1 MNCLSCC
8 LSLDYK
14 EGNSR
19 NIDQGESVK
28 VVTNQYSK
36 MGNDV
41 EEDFSKVE
49 LQPDQF
55 NGLIGNIAGNFIRDK
70 VGGGAGDILGGLA
83 GNFLSGGG
91 GNSGGNDFGNIIGG
105 LIGGGGGN
113 SGGNRDS
120 GGNSGKGSSSNHG
133 NNDLSNLLGDL
144 LRNGLNNRG
153 SDYDGNSGNSG
164 NDNEKTRKRDKISS
178 FIGDI
183 FNGGSKKNDNN
194 SNNTGFGSGGFNT
207 NDLSMIINLINSV
220 GGGGKGG
227 LDVGNLIGSLI
238 GGGGGNRGGFSGGGG
253 NIKSN
258 ALRGGVVN
266 LLGDLVGMAGH
277 KFLNIDPATG
287 KMIGSIAGNILFDL
301 GGKDNSLSN
310 IGKIVLD
317 NIISGNYKRDV
328 DPYVPP
334 SPRGGGSA
342 PSPYD
347 SAGGI
352 DFYAE
357 RDRCLEQKIL
367 FEDPEFLAE
376 DSSLFF
382 SKRPDKK
389 VDWLRPGEIVKDPQ
403 LIINNQSR
411 FDVIQGELGDCWLLA
426 AAACLTLRDELFY
439 RVVPPDQSFT
449 DNYAGIFHFQFW
461 HYGRWVD
468 VVIDDRLPTHN
479 GELLYMHS
487 KDNNEFWSALLEK
500 AYAKLHGSYESL
512 KGGTTS
518 EALEDFTGGL
528 TEFVDINN
536 PPKNLLQMIMT
547 GFELGSLFGCS
558 IEADPYSWEAR
569 LPNGLIKGH
578 AYSITACRMV
588 NGPGGQTCI
597 LRIRNPWGNES
608 EWNGAWSDGSSEWD
622 YVGESQRREM
632 GLKFETDGEFWMSF
646 DDFMR
651 NFEKMEICN
660 LGPDVMDEI
669 ASMTGVQTSTP
680 KWSPIVH
687 EGQWIANETAGGC
700 RNYLRTFPLN
710 PQYRIQL
717 TDSDPDDD
725 DDLCTVIVAVMQKYR
740 RELRHKGLDNL
751 AIGFAI
757 YDAGRID
764 GRLSQ
769 DFFAANKSCARSPS
783 FINLREMTA
792 RFRVPP
798 GNYVIVPSTFE
809 PNEEASFMLRVFTN
823 GFIESEEL

>member
-8 LSLDYK
+8 LLPDSK
-14 EGNSR
+14 EENTSR
-19 NIDQGESVK
+19 VLQEGTEQK
-28 VVTNQYSK
+28 PTNQNKK
-36 MGNDV
+36 MGDGV

-49 LQPDQF
+49 LKPDEF

-83 GNFLSGGG
+83 GNILSGGG
-91 GNSGGNDFGNIIGG
+91 GQNQNDFGNLIGG
-105 LIGGGGGN
+105 ILGGGGSGGGGHNSGGRGSSNRSDNTLNDLLGNLLGGNSYNRGDGYGDNSGYNDNNSGKTRKRDKVFSLIGDIISGSSKNSNNPNNRGFGDGGFNMNDFGGIINSIGGGGSKGGLDVGGLIGNLIGGGGG
-113 SGGNRDS
+113 
-120 GGNSGKGSSSNHG
+120 
-133 NNDLSNLLGDL
+133 
-144 LRNGLNNRG
+144 
-153 SDYDGNSGNSG
+153 
-164 NDNEKTRKRDKISS
+164 
-178 FIGDI
+178 
-183 FNGGSKKNDNN
+183 
-194 SNNTGFGSGGFNT
+194 SGGF
-207 NDLSMIINLINSV
+207 
-220 GGGGKGG
+220 GGGGA
-227 LDVGNLIGSLI
+227 
-238 GGGGGNRGGFSGGGG
+238 
-253 NIKSN
+253 NIKPN
-258 ALRGGVVN
+258 NLRGGVVN
-266 LLGDLVGMAGH
+266 LIGDLVGMAGH
-277 KFLNIDPATG
+277 RFLNIDPATG
-287 KMIGSIAGNILFDL
+287 RMIGAIAGNILFDL

-310 IGKIVLD
+310 IGKVILD

-334 SPRGGGSA
+334 SPKRGGSA
-342 PSPYD
+342 PSPFD
-347 SAGGI
+347 SKGGI

-357 RDRCLEQKIL
+357 RDRCLEQKVL
-367 FEDPEFLAE
+367 FEDPEFPAD
-376 DSSLFF
+376 DSSLFY
-382 SKRPDKK
+382 SKRPDKR
-389 VDWLRPGEIVKDPQ
+389 VDWLRPGEIVKEPQ

-468 VVIDDRLPTHN
+468 VVVDDRLPTHN

-487 KDNNEFWSALLEK
+487 RENNEFWSALLEK

-528 TEFVDINN
+528 TEFIDINN

-558 IEADPYSWEAR
+558 IEADPYAWEAR

-669 ASMTGVQTSTP
+669 ANMTGVNTSTP

-700 RNYLRTFPLN
+700 RNYLRTFANN

-717 TDSDPDDD
+717 TDSDPNDD

-757 YDAGRID
+757 YDAGHID

-769 DFFAANKSCARSPS
+769 NFFASNKSCARSPS